1 MCDTQRSINIF
12 ETPDRR
18 SSSSSSA
25 TMFIHLL
32 LLLRGFC
39 WNAIQSVIK
48 QLADYDDDYDYHFT
62 PLGPVIGFVLFFLFS
77 SGTNVCLFVCIGP
90 RSDSL
95 SLFVRNWKKHW
106 KKNYHQKLLMITTM
120 MIIRKELCSKAA
132 KKKKKKI
139 SNTIPAVTLRNT
151 TTSTAD
157 IFLLSLFPFT
167 FFNRGQSG
175 DKNQLLL
182 LSAPTTTATISK
194 TRMKNIWITTTIAKP
209 NHSSIYNCWFNIDEI
224 SEKSLRFLF
233 LWFFGLF
240 LLLHNW

>member
-1 MCDTQRSINIF
+1 MWHTTINKYIWDTRQKIVVVFVGDNVHSLVVVASRFLLERDSISHKTTGWLWWWLWLSFYPIRASYRLCF
-12 ETPDRR
+12 VFFCFPVVP
-18 SSSSSSA
+18 
-25 TMFIHLL
+25 MF
-32 LLLRGFC
+32 
-39 WNAIQSVIK
+39 
-48 QLADYDDDYDYHFT
+48 
-62 PLGPVIGFVLFFLFS
+62 
-77 SGTNVCLFVCIGP
+77 VCLFALVQGQIHYHY
-90 RSDSL
+90 L
-95 SLFVRNWKKHW
+95 SEKTLE
-106 KKNYHQKLLMITTM
+106 KNYHQKLLMITL
-120 MIIRKELCSKAA
+120 IIRKELCSKAA
-132 KKKKKKI
+132 KKKI
-139 SNTIPAVTLRNT
+139 SNTIPAITLRNT

-209 NHSSIYNCWFNIDEI
+209 NHSSIDNCWFNIDEI

>member
-1 MCDTQRSINIF
+1 
-12 ETPDRR
+12 
-18 SSSSSSA
+18 
-25 TMFIHLL
+25 MF
-32 LLLRGFC
+32 
-39 WNAIQSVIK
+39 
-48 QLADYDDDYDYHFT
+48 
-62 PLGPVIGFVLFFLFS
+62 
-77 SGTNVCLFVCIGP
+77 VCLFALVQGQIHYHY
-90 RSDSL
+90 L
-95 SLFVRNWKKHW
+95 SEKTLEKKLPP
-106 KKNYHQKLLMITTM
+106 KTFDDNVDY
-120 MIIRKELCSKAA
+120 KEGIVFESRQ
-132 KKKKKKI
+132 KKKKKI
-139 SNTIPAVTLRNT
+139 SNTIPVVTLRNT

-175 DKNQLLL
+175 DKNKLLL

-209 NHSSIYNCWFNIDEI
+209 NHSSIDNCWFNIDEI

>member
-95 SLFVRNWKKHW
+95 SLFVRKNIGKKLPP
-106 KKNYHQKLLMITTM
+106 KTFDDNVDY
-120 MIIRKELCSKAA
+120 KEGIVFESRQ
-132 KKKKKKI
+132 KKKKKI
-139 SNTIPAVTLRNT
+139 SNTIPVVTLRNT

-175 DKNQLLL
+175 DKNKLLL

-209 NHSSIYNCWFNIDEI
+209 NHSSIDNC
-224 SEKSLRFLF
+224 
-233 LWFFGLF
+233 
-240 LLLHNW
+240 